1 MSGVNKDTKV
11 NTNVNVQEEEINK
24 LIENSSRLLEK
35 YDDFIEM
42 LDHRNMLYYGALFRQ
57 MYADFATEDDED
69 APIKKSID
77 ELAKILEK
85 AAEKLNFDIQNAN
98 IKQLSK
104 LFSLLVKKLNGT
116 NKLRSYD
123 QDILEPLVSRMYN
136 DKEVLELLMYLEEKG
151 VKPEYIVA
159 INEQDKIVFKNNK
172 TYSLPE
178 SEKLADLID
187 FLAENAPKEDNIEQ
201 S

>member
-1 MSGVNKDTKV
+1 MTEQNKEIIVNPNEDD
-11 NTNVNVQEEEINK
+11 INK
-24 LIENSSRLLEK
+24 LLENSSRLLEK
-35 YDDFIEM
+35 YDNFIDM

-85 AAEKLNFDIQNAN
+85 AASKLNFDIHNAN
-98 IKQLSK
+98 IKQMSK

-116 NKLRSYD
+116 DKLRSYD

-136 DKEVLELLMYLEEKG
+136 DKEVLELLMYLDEKG

-159 INEQDKIVFKNNK
+159 INEQDKIVFKNKK

-187 FLAENAPKEDNIEQ
+187 FLADNAPKEETA
-201 S
+201 

>member
-1 MSGVNKDTKV
+1 MTEENKDTKV
-11 NTNVNVQEEEINK
+11 DTTEDEINK

-35 YDDFIEM
+35 YDGFIEM

-57 MYADFATEDDED
+57 MYADFATEEDED

-85 AAEKLNFDIQNAN
+85 AADKLNFDIQNAN

-116 NKLRSYD
+116 DKLRAYD

-159 INEQDKIVFKNNK
+159 INEQDKIVFKNKK

-187 FLAENAPKEDNIEQ
+187 FLAENAPKEDEA
-201 S
+201 

>member
-1 MSGVNKDTKV
+1 MTEVNKDTKV
-11 NTNVNVQEEEINK
+11 TPNEEDINK

-57 MYADFATEDDED
+57 MYADFSTEEDED

-85 AAEKLNFDIQNAN
+85 AADKLNFDIHNAN
-98 IKQLSK
+98 IKQMSK

-116 NKLRSYD
+116 DKLRAYD

-159 INEQDKIVFKNNK
+159 INEQDKIVFKNKK

-187 FLAENAPKEDNIEQ
+187 FLAENAPKEETA
-201 S
+201 

>member
-1 MSGVNKDTKV
+1 MTTGNKDSKLEDDV
-11 NTNVNVQEEEINK
+11 NK

-35 YDDFIEM
+35 YDNFIDM

-57 MYADFATEDDED
+57 MYADFATEEDED

-77 ELAKILEK
+77 DLAKILEK

-104 LFSLLVKKLNGT
+104 LFSLLVKKFNGT
-116 NKLRSYD
+116 NKLRAYD
-123 QDILEPLVSRMYN
+123 PDILEPLVSRMYN

-159 INEQDKIVFKNNK
+159 INEQEKIVFKNNK
-172 TYSLPE
+172 TYTLPE
-178 SEKLADLID
+178 SEKLAELID
-187 FLAENAPKEDNIEQ
+187 FLAENAPREDDA
-201 S
+201 

>member
-1 MSGVNKDTKV
+1 MTEEHKDTKV
-11 NTNVNVQEEEINK
+11 TPNEDEINK

-57 MYADFATEDDED
+57 MYADFSTEEDED

-116 NKLRSYD
+116 DKLRAYD

-159 INEQDKIVFKNNK
+159 INEQDKIVFKNKK

-187 FLAENAPKEDNIEQ
+187 FLAENAPKEDEA
-201 S
+201 

>member
-1 MSGVNKDTKV
+1 MTEVNKDTIV
-11 NTNVNVQEEEINK
+11 TPTEEDINK

-57 MYADFATEDDED
+57 MYADFATEEDED

-85 AAEKLNFDIQNAN
+85 AADKLNFDIQNAN

-116 NKLRSYD
+116 DKLRSYD

-159 INEQDKIVFKNNK
+159 INEQDKIVFKNKK

-187 FLAENAPKEDNIEQ
+187 FLAENAPKEETA
-201 S
+201 

>member
-1 MSGVNKDTKV
+1 MTD
-11 NTNVNVQEEEINK
+11 QEQEQEQDINK
-24 LIENSSRLLEK
+24 LLENSSRLLDK
-35 YDDFIEM
+35 YDNLIEM
-42 LDHRNMLYYGALFRQ
+42 LDHRNMLCYGALFRQ
-57 MYADFATEDDED
+57 MYADFATEDDTD

-116 NKLRSYD
+116 TKLRSYD
-123 QDILEPLVSRMYN
+123 QDILEPLVSRMYT
-136 DKEVLELLMYLEEKG
+136 DKEVLELLMYLDEKG
-151 VKPEYIVA
+151 VKPEYILY
-159 INEQDKIVFKNNK
+159 INEEDKIVFKNNK

-178 SEKLADLID
+178 SEKLDDLID
-187 FLAENAPKEDNIEQ
+187 FLAEESNKESNTE
-201 S
+201 

>member
-1 MSGVNKDTKV
+1 MTEVNKDTRV
-11 NTNVNVQEEEINK
+11 TPNEDEINK

-57 MYADFATEDDED
+57 MYADFATEEDED

-85 AAEKLNFDIQNAN
+85 AAEKLNFDIHNAN
-98 IKQLSK
+98 IKQMSK

-116 NKLRSYD
+116 DKLRSYD

-159 INEQDKIVFKNNK
+159 INEQDKIVFKNKK

-187 FLAENAPKEDNIEQ
+187 FLAENAPKEETA
-201 S
+201 

>member
-1 MSGVNKDTKV
+1 MTDKHKEANITPNEDD
-11 NTNVNVQEEEINK
+11 INK
-24 LIENSSRLLEK
+24 LLENSSRLLEK
-35 YDDFIEM
+35 YDNFIEM
-42 LDHRNMLYYGALFRQ
+42 LDHRNMLYYGALFQQ
-57 MYADFATEDDED
+57 MYADFATNDDED

-85 AAEKLNFDIQNAN
+85 AASKLNFDIHNAK

-123 QDILEPLVSRMYN
+123 PDILEPLVSRMYN

-159 INEQDKIVFKNNK
+159 INEEDKIVFKNKK

-178 SEKLADLID
+178 SEKLSDLID
-187 FLAENAPKEDNIEQ
+187 FLAENAPTEETI
-201 S
+201 

>member
-1 MSGVNKDTKV
+1 MTEENKNTRLDTKV
-11 NTNVNVQEEEINK
+11 SATEEEINK
-24 LIENSSRLLEK
+24 LIENSSRILEK

-57 MYADFATEDDED
+57 MYADFATEEDED

-85 AAEKLNFDIQNAN
+85 AADKLNFDIQNAN

-116 NKLRSYD
+116 DKLRAYD

-151 VKPEYIVA
+151 VKPDYIIA
-159 INEQDKIVFKNNK
+159 INEEDKIVFKNKK
-172 TYSLPE
+172 TYTLPE

-187 FLAENAPKEDNIEQ
+187 FLAENAPKEE
-201 S
+201 

>member
-1 MSGVNKDTKV
+1 MTEENKDTKV
-11 NTNVNVQEEEINK
+11 TSNEEEINK

-57 MYADFATEDDED
+57 MYADFATEEDED

-77 ELAKILEK
+77 ELSKILEK
-85 AAEKLNFDIQNAN
+85 AADKLNFDIQNAN

-116 NKLRSYD
+116 DKLRAYD

-159 INEQDKIVFKNNK
+159 INEEDKIVFKNKK

-187 FLAENAPKEDNIEQ
+187 FLAENAPKEDDA
-201 S
+201 